1 MPRHNEETAKPL
13 GPHEDEI
20 VDEWDAEDE
29 YWRTHWQSR
38 PSAAADR
45 TYEFY
50 QPGYRYGFESARRF
64 RDRTWNEV
72 EAELRV
78 GWDRYKHRGQV
89 AWESIKGA
97 VKDAFDR
104 VRS

>member
-1 MPRHNEETAKPL
+1 MSEHDEKAKPL

-29 YWRTHWQSR
+29 YWRTHWRTR
-38 PSAAADR
+38 PTVAADR
-45 TYEFY
+45 GYEFY
-50 QPGYRYGFESARRF
+50 RPGYRYGFESARRL
-64 RDRTWNEV
+64 RDHTWI
-72 EAELRV
+72 EAESELRA
-78 GWDRYKHRGQV
+78 GWDRYKERGHA
-89 AWESIKGA
+89 AWDTVKGA